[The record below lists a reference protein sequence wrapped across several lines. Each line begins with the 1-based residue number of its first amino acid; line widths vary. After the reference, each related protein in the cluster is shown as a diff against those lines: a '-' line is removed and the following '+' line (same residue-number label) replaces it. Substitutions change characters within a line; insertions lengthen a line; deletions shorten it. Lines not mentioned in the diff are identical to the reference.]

1 VQGVVEGFATIGVV
15 IGLGVLLAQLGVLD
29 LAAQRMLSRL
39 SFFVAS
45 PALMVTVL
53 GRADVTDVLSRSL
66 VATAAAVLVCAVLYL
81 LAARLVWRK
90 PAADTVIGT
99 LSAVY
104 VNAGNLGLPIAAYV
118 LGDAALVA
126 PTLLMQLLVLQPL
139 ALAVLDHAVSGRGF
153 SVGRALTRPLT
164 NPLTVGSLVG
174 LALAVTGVQLPRAVE
189 DPLVLV
195 GGMAVPSM
203 LLAYG
208 ISLRLG
214 PRPGHGTSAAEV
226 GYITVLKLVV
236 QPLTAYVA
244 GRFVLD
250 LDAKALFAVTVLA
263 ALPTAQNIFVHAT
276 RYRRAEVLA
285 RDSIFV
291 TTLLSVPAIATVAAL
306 LT

>member
-1 VQGVVEGFATIGVV
+1 MQGVFEGFATIGV
-15 IGLGVLLAQLGVLD
+15 IIALGVLLAQIGVLD
-29 LAAQRMLSRL
+29 LTAQTVLSRL

-53 GRADVTDVLSRSL
+53 SHADVTRVLSKNL
-66 VATAAAVLVCAVLYL
+66 VATVCGVLVCAVVYL
-81 LAARLVWRK
+81 VAAWRVWHK
-90 PAADTVIGT
+90 PVADTVLGT
-99 LSAVY
+99 LSSTY

-118 LGDAALVA
+118 LGNAALVA

-139 ALAVLDHAVSGRGF
+139 ALAVLDHAVSARPF
-153 SVGRALTRPLT
+153 SVARALTRPLT

-174 LALAVTGVQLPRAVE
+174 LALALTGVTLPMAVR
-189 DPLVLV
+189 DPLELV

-208 ISLRLG
+208 VSLRLG
-214 PRPGHGTSAAEV
+214 PRPGHGTSAVEIGFIA
-226 GYITVLKLVV
+226 VLKLVV
-236 QPLTAYVA
+236 QPATAYVVA
-244 GRFVLD
+244 RFALG
-250 LDAKALFAVTVLA
+250 LGETELFAVTVLA

-276 RYRRAEVLA
+276 RYGRGVVLA

-291 TTLLSVPAIATVAAL
+291 TTFLSVPVIIVVAAL

>member
-1 VQGVVEGFATIGVV
+1 MQGVVEGFATIGVV

-53 GRADVTDVLSRSL
+53 GRADVTSVLSRSL
-66 VATAAAVLVCAVLYL
+66 VATASAVLVCAALYL

-153 SVGRALTRPLT
+153 SVARALTRPFT

-174 LALAVTGVQLPRAVE
+174 LLLALTGVELPQAIE

-214 PRPGHGTSAAEV
+214 PRPGHGTSAVEI

-244 GRFVLD
+244 GRFLLD

>member
-1 VQGVVEGFATIGVV
+1 MEGVFEGFATIGV
-15 IGLGVLLAQLGVLD
+15 IIALGVLLAHVGVVD
-29 LAAQRMLSRL
+29 LAAQTVLARL
-39 SFFVAS
+39 AFFVAS

-53 GRADVTDVLSRSL
+53 GRADVANVLSKSL
-66 VATAAAVLVCAVLYL
+66 LATGAGVLVGGVLYL
-81 LAARLVWRK
+81 LAARFVWHK
-90 PAADTVIGT
+90 QQADAVIGT

-126 PTLLMQLLVLQPL
+126 PTLLMQLLVLQPA
-139 ALAVLDHAVSGRGF
+139 ALAALDHAVSSRRF
-153 SVGRALTRPLT
+153 SVVRALSRPLT

-174 LALAVTGVQLPRAVE
+174 VALALTGLTLPTAVR
-189 DPLVLV
+189 DPLELV

-214 PRPGHGTSAAEV
+214 PRPGHGTSAVEI
-226 GYITVLKLVV
+226 GFITVLKLVV
-236 QPLTAYVA
+236 QPATAYVCA
-244 GRFVLD
+244 RFVLG
-250 LDAKALFAVTVLA
+250 LDHTGLVAVTVLA

-276 RYRRAEVLA
+276 RYGRAVVLA

-291 TTLLSVPAIATVAAL
+291 TTALSVPVIAVIAAL
-306 LT
+306 IV

>member
-1 VQGVVEGFATIGVV
+1 MQGVVEGFATIGVV

-53 GRADVTDVLSRSL
+53 GRADVTEVLSRSL
-66 VATAAAVLVCAVLYL
+66 VATASAVAVCAVLYL
-81 LAARLVWRK
+81 VAARVVWHK

-153 SVGRALTRPLT
+153 SVTRALTRPLT

-174 LALAVTGVQLPRAVE
+174 LALAITGIELPGAVE

-214 PRPGHGTSAAEV
+214 PRPGHGTSAVEI
-226 GYITVLKLVV
+226 GLITALKLVV
-236 QPLTAYVA
+236 QPLTAYAV

-291 TTLLSVPAIATVAAL
+291 TTVLSVPAIATVAAL